1 MGARRH
7 IPRWRVLTWVILGF
21 NLGML
26 LWLVIALDAA
36 RKGCLG
42 SVGRLC
48 GGATNPDSLLGAWLV
63 ILFWL
68 AGVVILGIAWFT
80 THRTERSERRPH
92 RGWHRRDLAGR
103 GRGRHP

>member
-1 MGARRH
+1 MRARRH

-36 RKGCLG
+36 SRGC
-42 SVGRLC
+42 VGRLC
-48 GGATNPDSLLGAWLV
+48 EGANHPDSLLGAWLV
-63 ILFWL
+63 IFFWL

-80 THRTERSERRPH
+80 THHTERPRRRPH
-92 RGWHRRDLAGR
+92 PGWHRRDLAGR
-103 GRGRHP
+103 GRRRHP